1 MRPTEG
7 AVRTEAGRGRCY
19 ACPGAQA
26 HSWPRVRRVRGSRSS
41 VEAGEPLG
49 AGGGRGRAHEG
60 RRAAEATGWS
70 GCVKLRE
77 SLALRG
83 LC

>member
-26 HSWPRVRRVRGSRSS
+26 HSRPRVRRVRGSRSS

-49 AGGGRGRAHEG
+49 AGGGRGRARG
-60 RRAAEATGWS
+60 ARARGAEL
-70 GCVKLRE
+70 LRQ
-77 SLALRG
+77 RG
-83 LC
+83 GLGA